1 MAACCQLLFYGY
13 TEWRMLPLLIFTTL
27 FFYGL
32 GIAIGYYNEKDE
44 KKASFLTTFSVLGG
58 ISILLYFKYL
68 NFFVE
73 SFSNFFNA
81 VGLHTNGYAFSIIM
95 PLGISFFTFKLISY
109 VIEVHRRHIEPCRN
123 LVAFATYIGFSL
135 LSCPVRLTV
144 PNSS

>member
-81 VGLHTNGYAFSIIM
+81 VGLHTNGYAF
-95 PLGISFFTFKLISY
+95 
-109 VIEVHRRHIEPCRN
+109 
-123 LVAFATYIGFSL
+123 L
-135 LSCPVRLTV
+135 L
-144 PNSS
+144 